1 MNELTK
7 KKISN
12 TLKGKKKSATH
23 RKNIS
28 QALTGRTLNKEHR
41 EKIKESMKKYRER
54 LLYISF
60 N

>member
-28 QALTGRTLNKEHR
+28 KALTGRKLKKEHK
-41 EKIKESMKKYRER
+41 EKIKESMKKYREQI
-54 LLYISF
+54 LYISF

>member
-12 TLKGKKKSATH
+12 THKGKKKSATH

-28 QALTGRTLNKEHR
+28 QALTGRTLNKEHK